1 MDVAVNV
8 TAWLAFAAGFLSFI
22 SPCCLPLYPSYLSYI
37 TGISVTQIR
46 GEERSKEMI
55 RLTMTHTFFFLL
67 GFSLIFYALGF
78 TVSWI
83 GEVFVSYKET
93 IRMLSAILMVVMGLF
108 MAGIFQP
115 KFLMK
120 EKKLTISTK
129 RVSYLSSFLIGFGYS
144 AGWTPCLGPIL
155 GGVLGLAS
163 SEPERALFYTT
174 LYTIGFAIPF
184 FIMAF
189 FVGKTRWILKY
200 SERIMKIGG
209 YVMMVFG
216 LLLYFDKLT
225 WITQYLIKWTGFQGF

>member
-1 MDVAVNV
+1 MSV
-8 TAWLAFAAGFLSFI
+8 TAWLAFGAGFLSFI

-46 GEERSKEMI
+46 GAERSKEMI
-55 RLTMTHTFFFLL
+55 RLTMTHTLFFLL

-78 TVSWI
+78 TVSWL
-83 GEVFVSYKET
+83 GELFQSYQEM
-93 IRMLSAILMVVMGLF
+93 IRMLSAILVIVMGLF

-115 KFLMK
+115 KFLLK
-120 EKKLTISTK
+120 EKKIDISVK
-129 RVSYLSSFLIGFGYS
+129 RVSYLSSFLIGFGFS

-155 GGVLGLAS
+155 GAVLGLAS

-174 LYTIGFAIPF
+174 LYTIGFSIPF

-209 YVMMVFG
+209 YVMIFFG
-216 LLLYFDKLT
+216 ILLYFDKLT

>member
-1 MDVAVNV
+1 MGV
-8 TAWLAFAAGFLSFI
+8 TAWLAFGAGFLSFI

-55 RLTMTHTFFFLL
+55 RLTMTHTLFFLL

-78 TVSWI
+78 TVSWL
-83 GEVFVSYKET
+83 GELFQSYQEL
-93 IRMLSAILMVVMGLF
+93 IRMLSAILVIVMGLL
-108 MAGIFQP
+108 MTGIFQP
-115 KFLMK
+115 KFLMR
-120 EKKLTISTK
+120 EKKLDISVK
-129 RVSYLSSFLIGFGYS
+129 RVSYLSSFLIGFGFS

-155 GGVLGLAS
+155 GAVLGLAS

-200 SERIMKIGG
+200 SEKIMKIGG
-209 YVMMVFG
+209 YVMIFFG
-216 LLLYFDKLT
+216 ILLYFDKLT